1 MFQIMQAPVKLKK
14 ISKENFTLKV
24 QINIGIVQIFLLKI
38 SETHIKKLL
47 KSTLDLEDLLLEVLD
62 GQSLSDVPLG
72 VFLSGGVDSSL
83 IAALMQKTSG
93 KKIKTFSIGF
103 SDKNYDES
111 NFAGRVAS
119 HINTDH
125 LKLEARPKDALNLIE
140 KMPFVYSEPFATFS
154 NSNNVC
160 GMVRSMLKLHYQ
172 VTAVMNC
179 LQVITDIYLLIIIL
193 KY

>member
-1 MFQIMQAPVKLKK
+1 MVHFKYMNYMIVKK
-14 ISKENFTLKV
+14 ILEL
-24 QINIGIVQIFLLKI
+24 GILSHLIQSLTY
-38 SETHIKKLL
+38 S
-47 KSTLDLEDLLLEVLD
+47 DLEDLLLEVLD

-140 KMPFVYSEPFATFS
+140 KMPFVYSEPFADSSQIPTTLL
-154 NSNNVC
+154 C
-160 GMVRSMLKLHYQ
+160 GLVREHVKVALSGDGGDEHSCVQTLRR
-172 VTAVMNC
+172 
-179 LQVITDIYLLIIIL
+179 
-193 KY
+193 